1 LIVDA
6 VVRELQKEGENKNC
20 RNLILS
26 LSLFLKSLD
35 NLLISQPI
43 KYKIKHLTKNI
54 DLLTNKLD
62 INQLFCSQPKEY
74 INTRHNS
81 MDFTEKIC
89 NMKKL
94 LNQMLS
100 NYSTK

>member
-1 LIVDA
+1 MIVDA
-6 VVRELQKEGENKNC
+6 VIRELHKEGENKSC

-26 LSLFLKSLD
+26 LSLFLKSMD
-35 NLLISQPI
+35 GLLISQPI
-43 KYKIKHLTKNI
+43 KYKIKQLTKNI

-81 MDFTEKIC
+81 LEFKGKIC
-89 NMKKL
+89 SMKKN
-94 LNQMLS
+94 LN
-100 NYSTK
+100 